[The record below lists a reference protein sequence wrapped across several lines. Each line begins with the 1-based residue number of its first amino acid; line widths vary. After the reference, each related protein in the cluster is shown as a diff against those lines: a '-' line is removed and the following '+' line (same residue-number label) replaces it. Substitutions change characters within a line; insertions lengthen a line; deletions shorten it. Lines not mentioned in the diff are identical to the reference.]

1 MASLTLTAATT
12 VAAFKSEFNAAF
24 GATLRVYNGGKVA
37 DDSVT
42 LGELGLSADGPFEC
56 RSSLTVDSFIERM
69 KSEHNLK
76 VKVYTCDGWV
86 AVLGGLTLESAGK
99 VKKNAVKADME
110 SMIAYQRTG
119 ESPSDEYSVIKN
131 EDGSYTVSINGVVQD
146 NAKAAMRQIAEAIGF
161 DYDPDWTTRQFGSKL
176 AAALGC
182 DDLSAPVSSTETA
195 PSPANDTSAEI
206 EAARMAAEKAKAQAE
221 AEAKAAKE
229 EFARIQAEAE
239 KAKKDAEAAKA
250 ALEKTKKETD
260 AVKATSSKAKS
271 SRQSSVEDP
280 FEALMV
286 KVCAGLFKQ
295 KVYYPVI
302 THHHTD
308 AYDDY
313 PDGDRRRK
321 PIHKPAQDWD
331 ETKFKCIERRVTI
344 SKPFFICK
352 VPVTQGLYKTIMGAG
367 FNPSH
372 FRGNDNLPVES
383 VTWDDIQQFL
393 FKLNT
398 MTGKKYRLPTESE
411 WEWAAMGAEQDNDQ
425 GSWSGFSNEDDAD
438 SCAWWNNNSGLKTHP
453 VGEKRPNELGLY
465 DMTGNVWE
473 VCKDTIDPSNGKN
486 VEEWTK
492 NSHIQ

>member
-1 MASLTLTAATT
+1 MASLTLSSAAT
-12 VAAFKSEFNAAF
+12 VAALKSEFNAAF
-24 GATLRVYNGGKVA
+24 GATLRVYNGVKVA

-42 LGELGLSADGPFEC
+42 LGELGLSVNGPFEC

-110 SMIAYQRTG
+110 SMIADQ
-119 ESPSDEYSVIKN
+119 
-131 EDGSYTVSINGVVQD
+131 YTEIS
-146 NAKAAMRQIAEAIGF
+146 
-161 DYDPDWTTRQFGSKL
+161 SK
-176 AAALGC
+176 
-182 DDLSAPVSSTETA
+182 ETA
-195 PSPANDTSAEI
+195 PSSTKDISAEI
-206 EAARMAAEKAKAQAE
+206 DAAQKAAGRAKAQAE

-229 EFARIQAEAE
+229 ELARIKAETE

-271 SRQSSVEDP
+271 SRQSYVEDP

-308 AYDDY
+308 AYDYY

-438 SCAWWNNNSGLKTHP
+438 SFAWWNNNSGLKTHP

-492 NSHIQ
+492 NSVVTDPCIIVGGSTEHVIKGGAFDRPLISDSFIKGIRTAFIGCSNVCYGIRDEKDQEPSFRIGFRIVLDE